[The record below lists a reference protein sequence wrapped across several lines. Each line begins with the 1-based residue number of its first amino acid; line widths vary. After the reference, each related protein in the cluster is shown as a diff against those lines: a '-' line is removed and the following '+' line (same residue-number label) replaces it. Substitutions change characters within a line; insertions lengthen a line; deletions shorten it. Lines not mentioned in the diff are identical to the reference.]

1 MSMFASALRGA
12 YRLSGAKKA
21 FRLPEKEI
29 AKVIEKQN
37 RNRGVF
43 APTDHKAYYETVTVN
58 GFPCLIVRQHPE
70 PSERAV
76 LYFFGGG
83 MVIGPDQGDL
93 PVMRKLGRDSAAT
106 SGSPSTP
113 SARSTASQRPMTWP
127 LRATGK

>member
-21 FRLPEKEI
+21 FRLPEEEI

-43 APTDHKAYYETVTVN
+43 TPTDHKAYYETVTVN

-76 LYFFGGG
+76 LYFFGGAW
-83 MVIGPDQGDL
+83 
-93 PVMRKLGRDSAAT
+93 S
-106 SGSPSTP
+106 
-113 SARSTASQRPMTWP
+113 SARIRGTFP
-127 LRATGK
+127 